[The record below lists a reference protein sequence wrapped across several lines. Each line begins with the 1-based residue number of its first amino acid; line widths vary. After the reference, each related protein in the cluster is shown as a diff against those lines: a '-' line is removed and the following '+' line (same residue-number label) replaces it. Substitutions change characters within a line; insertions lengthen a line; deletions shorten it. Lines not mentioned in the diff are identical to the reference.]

1 MSTKKK
7 DLEETFIKNQENLQ
21 QSKQSKN
28 TSPTST
34 DPEKKPIANTRVGKR
49 HIGGYFGKDVWA
61 QLKIM
66 GVEKGGMTLQEMLA
80 EALNNYFKVNDKPPI
95 AKERLR

>member
-7 DLEETFIKNQENLQ
+7 GLAETFMKNKDQLQQTNQPEETTPIPDTAEPK
-21 QSKQSKN
+21 
-28 TSPTST
+28 P
-34 DPEKKPIANTRVGKR
+34 KKTRDGKR
-49 HIGGYFGKDVWA
+49 HIGGYYDEQVWA

-66 GVEKGGMTLQEMLA
+66 SIEKGGLTLQDMLA

-95 AKERLR
+95 AK

>member
-7 DLEETFIKNQENLQ
+7 GLAETFIKNEEKLQ
-21 QSKQSKN
+21 QSTQPES
-28 TSPTST
+28 TSPTHVQNNQ
-34 DPEKKPIANTRVGKR
+34 KPKPNTRIGKK
-49 HIGGYFGKDVWA
+49 HIGGYFEKEVWA

-66 GVEKGGMTLQEMLA
+66 SVEKGGMTLQEMLV

-95 AKERLR
+95 AK